1 MTKTCTP
8 LPPPPQFWLLAS
20 GKLVSMVHSL
30 IVTSA
35 AFRRPLGHH
44 RVIMTYSR
52 PIGLDV
58 TDPSVLCVRSDVPE
72 AFCYPKRN
80 WKIEEYIM

>member
-1 MTKTCTP
+1 MMRKTCTP
-8 LPPPPQFWLLAS
+8 PSPPPFWLSAS

-35 AFRRPLGHH
+35 AFRRPLG
-44 RVIMTYSR
+44 IT
-52 PIGLDV
+52 
-58 TDPSVLCVRSDVPE
+58 VRSYAPE

-80 WKIEEYIM
+80 WKIEEYVM